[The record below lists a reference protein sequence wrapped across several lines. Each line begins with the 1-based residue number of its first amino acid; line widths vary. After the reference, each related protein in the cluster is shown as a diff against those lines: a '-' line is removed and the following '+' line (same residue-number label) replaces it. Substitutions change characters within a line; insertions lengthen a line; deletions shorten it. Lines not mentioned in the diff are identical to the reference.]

1 MITNQIYNEDCLEAL
16 KRVPDNSV
24 DCIITDPPYF
34 LGMTHNGQKG
44 SFKDLSIC
52 KPFYRDLFQEFN
64 RVKKPGACVYF
75 FTDWRGYAF
84 YYPLFDLY
92 LGASNMLVWNKQS
105 GPGNHY
111 AFIHELI
118 LFHCGKGVSIGATN
132 IIDNIRSFASGAKL
146 VEGEKVHPTQKP
158 VALIRKLIEDSTKPG
173 DLILDTFGGSGTT
186 AVASIESGRNF
197 VLMEQDEIYYFTAQK
212 RIKDA
217 YERFNGVDSIY
228 LDAQQKEDV
237 RRLSSLGYSSKDIA
251 VSLGLSPED
260 VGLFVRDAETVGT
273 SVNFLIR
280 EGILVARAA
289 PEIKLH
295 EAAEGGNV
303 EAIKQLEAVRK
314 RHTFERLIEQM
325 DDDEFN

>member
-44 SFKDLSIC
+44 S
-52 KPFYRDLFQEFN
+52 
-64 RVKKPGACVYF
+64 VYF

-92 LGASNMLVWNKQS
+92 LGASNMIVWNKQS

-186 AVASIESGRNF
+186 AVAAIESDRNF

-217 YERFNGVDSIY
+217 YERFNG
-228 LDAQQKEDV
+228 
-237 RRLSSLGYSSKDIA
+237 
-251 VSLGLSPED
+251 
-260 VGLFVRDAETVGT
+260 
-273 SVNFLIR
+273 
-280 EGILVARAA
+280 
-289 PEIKLH
+289 
-295 EAAEGGNV
+295 GG
-303 EAIKQLEAVRK
+303 
-314 RHTFERLIEQM
+314 
-325 DDDEFN
+325 

>member
-52 KPFYRDLFQEFN
+52 KPFYRD
-64 RVKKPGACVYF
+64 
-75 FTDWRGYAF
+75 
-84 YYPLFDLY
+84 
-92 LGASNMLVWNKQS
+92 
-105 GPGNHY
+105 
-111 AFIHELI
+111 

-186 AVASIESGRNF
+186 AVAAIESGRNF

-217 YERFNGVDSIY
+217 YERFNGG
-228 LDAQQKEDV
+228 
-237 RRLSSLGYSSKDIA
+237 R
-251 VSLGLSPED
+251 
-260 VGLFVRDAETVGT
+260 
-273 SVNFLIR
+273 
-280 EGILVARAA
+280 
-289 PEIKLH
+289 
-295 EAAEGGNV
+295 
-303 EAIKQLEAVRK
+303 
-314 RHTFERLIEQM
+314 
-325 DDDEFN
+325 

>member
-52 KPFYRDLFQEFN
+52 KPFYRDLFLEFN

-92 LGASNMLVWNKQS
+92 LGASNMIVWNKQS

-186 AVASIESGRNF
+186 AVAAIESGRNF

-212 RIKDA
+212 RIKDLTV
-217 YERFNGVDSIY
+217 VDSIY
-228 LDAQQKEDV
+228 LDAQQKEEV
-237 RRLSSLGYSSKDIA
+237 RRLSSLGYSPKDIA
-251 VSLGLSPED
+251 VSLGLSLED
-260 VGLFVRDAETVGT
+260 AGLFVRDAETVGT

>member
-52 KPFYRDLFQEFN
+52 KPFYRDLFLEFN
-64 RVKKPGACVYF
+64 RVKKPSACVYF

-92 LGASNMLVWNKQS
+92 LGASNMIVWNKQS

-118 LFHCGKGVSIGATN
+118 LFHCGNGVSIGATN
-132 IIDNIRSFASGAKL
+132 VIDNIRSFSSGAKKI
-146 VEGEKVHPTQKP
+146 EGEKVHPTLKP

-186 AVASIESGRNF
+186 AVAAIESGRNF

-217 YERFNGVDSIY
+217 YERFNG
-228 LDAQQKEDV
+228 
-237 RRLSSLGYSSKDIA
+237 
-251 VSLGLSPED
+251 
-260 VGLFVRDAETVGT
+260 
-273 SVNFLIR
+273 
-280 EGILVARAA
+280 
-289 PEIKLH
+289 
-295 EAAEGGNV
+295 GG
-303 EAIKQLEAVRK
+303 
-314 RHTFERLIEQM
+314 
-325 DDDEFN
+325 

>member
-111 AFIHELI
+111 AFCLLYTSDAADEL
-118 LFHCGKGVSIGATN
+118 
-132 IIDNIRSFASGAKL
+132 
-146 VEGEKVHPTQKP
+146 
-158 VALIRKLIEDSTKPG
+158 
-173 DLILDTFGGSGTT
+173 
-186 AVASIESGRNF
+186 
-197 VLMEQDEIYYFTAQK
+197 
-212 RIKDA
+212 
-217 YERFNGVDSIY
+217 
-228 LDAQQKEDV
+228 
-237 RRLSSLGYSSKDIA
+237 
-251 VSLGLSPED
+251 
-260 VGLFVRDAETVGT
+260 
-273 SVNFLIR
+273 
-280 EGILVARAA
+280 
-289 PEIKLH
+289 
-295 EAAEGGNV
+295 
-303 EAIKQLEAVRK
+303 
-314 RHTFERLIEQM
+314 
-325 DDDEFN
+325 

>member
-1 MITNQIYNEDCLEAL
+1 MITNKVYNEDCLEAL
-16 KRVPDNSV
+16 KRVPDKSV

-52 KPFYRDLFQEFN
+52 KPFYRDLFLEFN
-64 RVKKPGACVYF
+64 RVKKTGACVYF

-92 LGASNMLVWNKQS
+92 LGASNMIVWNKQS

-186 AVASIESGRNF
+186 AVAAIESGRNF

-212 RIKDA
+212 RI
-217 YERFNGVDSIY
+217 NG
-228 LDAQQKEDV
+228 
-237 RRLSSLGYSSKDIA
+237 
-251 VSLGLSPED
+251 
-260 VGLFVRDAETVGT
+260 
-273 SVNFLIR
+273 
-280 EGILVARAA
+280 
-289 PEIKLH
+289 
-295 EAAEGGNV
+295 GG
-303 EAIKQLEAVRK
+303 
-314 RHTFERLIEQM
+314 
-325 DDDEFN
+325 

>member
-132 IIDNIRSFASGAKL
+132 KIDNIRSFASGAKL

-197 VLMEQDEIYYFTAQK
+197 VLMEQDEKPGIFRRKPGKRLCLSGNTLKKTNAVHPLFAAHPGKYYPPPLNRSYASF
-212 RIKDA
+212 I
-217 YERFNGVDSIY
+217 RF
-228 LDAQQKEDV
+228 
-237 RRLSSLGYSSKDIA
+237 
-251 VSLGLSPED
+251 
-260 VGLFVRDAETVGT
+260 
-273 SVNFLIR
+273 
-280 EGILVARAA
+280 
-289 PEIKLH
+289 
-295 EAAEGGNV
+295 
-303 EAIKQLEAVRK
+303 
-314 RHTFERLIEQM
+314 
-325 DDDEFN
+325 

>member
-44 SFKDLSIC
+44 SYKDLSIC

-217 YERFNGVDSIY
+217 YERFNG
-228 LDAQQKEDV
+228 
-237 RRLSSLGYSSKDIA
+237 
-251 VSLGLSPED
+251 
-260 VGLFVRDAETVGT
+260 
-273 SVNFLIR
+273 
-280 EGILVARAA
+280 
-289 PEIKLH
+289 
-295 EAAEGGNV
+295 GG
-303 EAIKQLEAVRK
+303 
-314 RHTFERLIEQM
+314 
-325 DDDEFN
+325 

>member
-52 KPFYRDLFQEFN
+52 KP
-64 RVKKPGACVYF
+64 F

-217 YERFNGVDSIY
+217 YERFNGG
-228 LDAQQKEDV
+228 
-237 RRLSSLGYSSKDIA
+237 R
-251 VSLGLSPED
+251 
-260 VGLFVRDAETVGT
+260 
-273 SVNFLIR
+273 
-280 EGILVARAA
+280 
-289 PEIKLH
+289 
-295 EAAEGGNV
+295 
-303 EAIKQLEAVRK
+303 
-314 RHTFERLIEQM
+314 
-325 DDDEFN
+325 

>member
-1 MITNQIYNEDCLEAL
+1 MITNKVYNEDCLEAL

-52 KPFYRDLFQEFN
+52 KPFYRDLFLEFN

-92 LGASNMLVWNKQS
+92 
-105 GPGNHY
+105 
-111 AFIHELI
+111 
-118 LFHCGKGVSIGATN
+118 
-132 IIDNIRSFASGAKL
+132 FASGAKL

-186 AVASIESGRNF
+186 AVAAIESGRNF

-217 YERFNGVDSIY
+217 YERFNG
-228 LDAQQKEDV
+228 
-237 RRLSSLGYSSKDIA
+237 
-251 VSLGLSPED
+251 
-260 VGLFVRDAETVGT
+260 
-273 SVNFLIR
+273 
-280 EGILVARAA
+280 
-289 PEIKLH
+289 
-295 EAAEGGNV
+295 GG
-303 EAIKQLEAVRK
+303 
-314 RHTFERLIEQM
+314 
-325 DDDEFN
+325 